1 MTFYVQGQATGT
13 TTITL
18 SAPGY
23 QSSMITVTVDPSGF
37 VIYSPGNFS
46 TTTTSADTS
55 ITLAPAILSPGV
67 LTVLGYA
74 ELNPGLGTVNVP
86 VGSTSPQIGTVSP
99 TSLSY
104 TTGSYLVST
113 TFQPLA
119 SGTTDV
125 VIVSQPTGF
134 TTPSQPATQQIVVT
148 VQ

>member
-1 MTFYVQGQATGT
+1 MTFYIQGLTVGS

-18 SAPGY
+18 SAPGFANAV
-23 QSSMITVTVDPSGF
+23 INVTVDPSGF

-55 ITLAPAILSPGV
+55 ITIAPAILSPGV

-74 ELNPGLGTVNVP
+74 SLNPGLGTVSVP
-86 VGSTSPQIGTVSP
+86 VGSTSPQIGTVTP

-104 TTGSYLVST
+104 TTNSYLVST
-113 TFQPLA
+113 TFHPIA
-119 SGTTDV
+119 TGTTDI
-125 VIVSQPTGF
+125 VIVNQPSGF